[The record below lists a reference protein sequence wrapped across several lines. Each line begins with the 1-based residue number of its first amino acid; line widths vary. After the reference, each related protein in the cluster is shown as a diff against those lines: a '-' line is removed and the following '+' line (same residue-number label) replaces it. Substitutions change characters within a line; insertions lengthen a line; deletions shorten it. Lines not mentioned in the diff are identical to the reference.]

1 MHARSWRELAKC
13 RFAHFPSFFSVH
25 FDTYMLKATTAIPL
39 QATALPATP
48 LQATTLPAIPLQGT
62 TLPAIPLQAT
72 TLPAIPLQ
80 ATTLQAYPMSPGP
93 SSSRVSPAQ
102 LHPFP
107 KAITQGKRRKNA
119 RKSEILSG
127 SVSYRQEKVVE
138 KIIVEKRSVPRSTT
152 TSGRRGTQPVSCAT
166 SDDICNCRCVEK
178 TTATHPLRTGSSV
191 MNARHGGTKN
201 APITVPLDL
210 SFVTIARRDF
220 VIGLSYFNVLIFNSL
235 LML

>member
-1 MHARSWRELAKC
+1 MCTREVGVSSRNVVL
-13 RFAHFPSFFSVH
+13 RTFPHFSQSMLTP
-25 FDTYMLKATTAIPL
+25 MLKATTLPAIPL
-39 QATALPATP
+39 QATALPAIL

-62 TLPAIPLQAT
+62 TLPAIPLQTT

-152 TSGRRGTQPVSCAT
+152 TSGRRGTQPVSCPPTT
-166 SDDICNCRCVEK
+166 SV
-178 TTATHPLRTGSSV
+178 TADVWRRLQRPTH
-191 MNARHGGTKN
+191 
-201 APITVPLDL
+201 
-210 SFVTIARRDF
+210 
-220 VIGLSYFNVLIFNSL
+220 
-235 LML
+235 